1 MFTGAVFFKF
11 VKRGD
16 LLPYKPTEQ
25 FMALSYHLHIIST
38 QVPGVPES
46 MLYATAVVL
55 LGFVLVFNAIAIV
68 LRTRIRNRK
77 KW

>member
-16 LLPYKPTEQ
+16 LFPYKPTEQ
-25 FMALSYHLHIIST
+25 CMALSYHLHTIST
-38 QVPGVPES
+38 QVPGVPDS

-55 LGFVLVFNAIAIV
+55 LGFVLAFNAIAIV
-68 LRTRIRNRK
+68 LRTRLRNKK